1 MPFINQLTLMACHCR
16 FGWHSLVA
24 AYGVPQEKLT
34 FIPHGIVL
42 PESPKP
48 STSRR
53 HLLES
58 ITLGMALKGASV
70 AREAAQGEGPVA
82 YFCRLCGTVVPAGVC
97 RPDSELPRLSLRALC
112 KQRRHIL
119 SAEV

>member
-1 MPFINQLTLMACHCR
+1 MARALHCR

-48 STSRR
+48 SASRR
-53 HLLES
+53 LLQS
-58 ITLGMALKGASV
+58 ITLGMALQGASV
-70 AREAAQGEGPVA
+70 GKEAAQGEHFAAHTLGSAAQSLQQELADHTLGGVLGL
-82 YFCRLCGTVVPAGVC
+82 FRL
-97 RPDSELPRLSLRALC
+97 LLRAQGN
-112 KQRRHIL
+112 QRHHSLI
-119 SAEV
+119 AAG

>member
-48 STSRR
+48 SSSHR
-53 HLLES
+53 HLLQS
-58 ITLGMALKGASV
+58 ITLGMALQGASV
-70 AREAAQGEGPVA
+70 AREAAQGERPAAHPCSV
-82 YFCRLCGTVVPAGVC
+82 CGTVTTA
-97 RPDSELPRLSLRALC
+97 RL
-112 KQRRHIL
+112 QH
-119 SAEV
+119 